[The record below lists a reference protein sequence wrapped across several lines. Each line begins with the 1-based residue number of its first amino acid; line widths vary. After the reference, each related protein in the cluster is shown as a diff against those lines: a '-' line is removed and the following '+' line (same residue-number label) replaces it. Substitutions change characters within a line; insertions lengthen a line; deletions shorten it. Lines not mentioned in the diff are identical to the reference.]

1 MLRNSLRCSLCLY
14 IKLILHYKL
23 FSLGAA
29 FTYFKSLND
38 TAVRKKKDKAEQ
50 HKQLC
55 RRQGRMREVKFV
67 LFLVI
72 LLPLI
77 VL

>member
-1 MLRNSLRCSLCLY
+1 MLFVSRS

-29 FTYFKSLND
+29 STYFKSLND
-38 TAVRKKKDKAEQ
+38 AAVRKNKGKAEQ

-72 LLPLI
+72 LVLI
-77 VL
+77 IAL